1 MESVSGKQSM
11 VVSAERMA
19 AKKAKGNCKINLRG
33 DHILMED
40 KKKKKRNIFIIQ
52 GPLTCKENTLLESNW

>member
-19 AKKAKGNCKINLRG
+19 AKKSKGNCKINLRG
-33 DHILMED
+33 DHISMEE
-40 KKKKKRNIFIIQ
+40 KKKKKK
-52 GPLTCKENTLLESNW
+52 KEIYS